1 MSEEKIDLE
10 VLITL
15 KGRTAAS
22 RIKLRVTFFK
32 KIEDR
37 ILKTERI

>member
-22 RIKLRVTFFK
+22 RIKLLAVKDDF
-32 KIEDR
+32 
-37 ILKTERI
+37 L